1 MIRNQW
7 YVLLESAEVKRRP
20 VGVTRMGEK
29 MVFWR
34 DGAGQVIC
42 MPDKCVHRGIE
53 LSTGEVLANGHL
65 QCPFH
70 GFEFDSSG
78 RVVLIPA
85 NGRSAPVPRAFCIQP
100 YPTYEA
106 HGFIWAWW
114 GRNPTESLEP
124 PQWFADID
132 ESLHYKTARDPWGA
146 HYSRVIENQL
156 DVSHVPFIHRN
167 TIGRGNRTLVEG
179 PGIEWVNPDAFN
191 VYTYNKLDD
200 GSRPRTPE
208 EVPVPRPDRDFR
220 LEFIYPN
227 LWQNHIS
234 DKMRVVIAF
243 TPVDDHHTL
252 LYVRAYHKI
261 ASAPL
266 VRDVLSYLL
275 LPSDIYVAHQDR
287 RVVITHQPV
296 ASALRMGE
304 QLIRS
309 DRPIIEYRRR
319 RQELMDAARA

>member
-1 MIRNQW
+1 M
-7 YVLLESAEVKRRP
+7 
-20 VGVTRMGEK
+20 
-29 MVFWR
+29 
-34 DGAGQVIC
+34 
-42 MPDKCVHRGIE
+42 
-53 LSTGEVLANGHL
+53 
-65 QCPFH
+65 
-70 GFEFDSSG
+70 
-78 RVVLIPA
+78 
-85 NGRSAPVPRAFCIQP
+85 
-100 YPTYEA
+100 
-106 HGFIWAWW
+106 
-114 GRNPTESLEP
+114 
-124 PQWFADID
+124 
-132 ESLHYKTARDPWGA
+132 
-146 HYSRVIENQL
+146 IENQL

-261 ASAPL
+261 ASMPG

-287 RVVITHQPV
+287 RVVITHQPA